1 MTEEFKKEDSKIE
14 KCTCAKE
21 LFTKLSLITTGAFV
35 GCLLALCV
43 FNTFARPTT
52 PLQPAPFMLRPAP
65 QVGAD
70 FGRPDRYEHYS
81 NRHEF
86 RHDKFDKK
94 DIDRHQPQKQHKQEA
109 PLVKYN
115 KPSK

>member
-1 MTEEFKKEDSKIE
+1 MTEELKKEDSKFE

-21 LFTKLSLITTGAFV
+21 LFTKLSLITTGAFI

-43 FNTFARPTT
+43 FSTFARPMT
-52 PLQPAPFMLRPAP
+52 PIQPAPMLRPAP
-65 QVGAD
+65 QIGAD
-70 FGRPDRYEHYS
+70 FGRPDRYEPCS

-86 RHDKFDKK
+86 KHNKFDKR
-94 DIDRHQPQKQHKQEA
+94 DIDRHQPPKSDKNEA

-115 KPSK
+115 KISK